1 MSNAESVA
9 ACFREGFN
17 CAQAVLSAYGPGFG
31 LGRETALKVAAAF
44 GAGVGRMGETC
55 GAVTGAFMVIGLAH
69 GRTGAGDDEAKEQIY
84 RLAGEFLNRFKSRH
98 GSVRCRELLGCDLG
112 TAEGMNYAKEAKL
125 FETRCPGFIRDAAE
139 ILEELLRLK
148 DG

>member
-1 MSNAESVA
+1 
-9 ACFREGFN
+9 
-17 CAQAVLSAYGPGFG
+17 LSAYGPGFG

-69 GRTGAGDDEAKEQIY
+69 GGTGAGDDEAKEKVY
-84 RLAGEFLNRFKSRH
+84 RLANEFVNRFKSRH
-98 GSVRCRELLGCDLG
+98 GSIRCRELLGCDLG
-112 TAEGMNYAKEAKL
+112 TAEGMNYAKEAKF